1 MNRSFQFKTRI
12 QARLYEFAGM
22 LFIGFGMV
30 LLLTNL
36 LQTPLYDLLETRTR
50 QQVAGIDPVS
60 PPAIFLGSMGL
71 VMLLP
76 AFVAMAT
83 GYAITKQY
91 IPRQTPLFVGIMVL
105 EMLVESI
112 LLGWFMFS
120 QDIPAII
127 PSAAWGILTARWLYY
142 FLGPA
147 GSLGVLGGA
156 WILCIRL
163 KKGLRRNL
171 DRPGWQYRFSLKVR

>member
-1 MNRSFQFKTRI
+1 MNHPLQFKTRI

-36 LQTPLYDLLETRTR
+36 LQTPVYALFESFTR
-50 QQVAGIDPVS
+50 QQVAGIDPVK
-60 PPAIFLGSMGL
+60 PPSIFLGSMGL

-76 AFVAMAT
+76 AFAAIAS

-91 IPRQTPLFVGIMVL
+91 IPRQTPLFVSIMVL
-105 EMLVESI
+105 EILIESI

-120 QDIPAII
+120 RDMPAIL
-127 PSAAWGILTARWLYY
+127 PSTAWGVLMARWLYY

-147 GSLGVLGGA
+147 GSLGILGGA
-156 WILCIRL
+156 WFLCIRS
-163 KKGLRRNL
+163 KKGLRRNP
-171 DRPGWQYRFSLKVR
+171 DAFKWTP